1 LLDLSFVMS
10 KRKLTIEPGQSSI
23 MSWCNK
29 RPSATVELPT
39 DEVDGA
45 DSAKEKFSFSKIHI
59 RAQLDFKKFVRP
71 LSKRCAHARNLT
83 IF

>member
-1 LLDLSFVMS
+1 LLDLIFVMS

-23 MSWCNK
+23 MLWCNK

-45 DSAKEKFSFSKIHI
+45 DSDTAIEVITPQVLQAVRSV
-59 RAQLDFKKFVRP
+59 RNDFYM
-71 LSKRCAHARNLT
+71 
-83 IF
+83 

>member
-1 LLDLSFVMS
+1 VMS

-23 MSWCNK
+23 MSWCNE

-45 DSAKEKFSFSKIHI
+45 DS
-59 RAQLDFKKFVRP
+59 
-71 LSKRCAHARNLT
+71 
-83 IF
+83 